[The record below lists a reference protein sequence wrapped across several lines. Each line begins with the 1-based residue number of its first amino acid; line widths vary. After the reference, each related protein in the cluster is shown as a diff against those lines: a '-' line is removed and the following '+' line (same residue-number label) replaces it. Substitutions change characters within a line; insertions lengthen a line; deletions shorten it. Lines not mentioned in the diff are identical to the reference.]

1 MGLIKDFRM
10 FRNQQIE
17 ARKMPYLQEAFKAIT
32 VYSPN
37 FRTYNSGIYE
47 MDLTRAAI
55 HTIANHGSKAK
66 PIIRGDKYKTF
77 EKVLQTKPN
86 GLMTGQPFLYKTITI
101 LVAENTCF
109 LIPLYEDRSAGKI
122 IGIQPVS
129 SLNSKIMHQNG
140 KDWLQYQLFEGGQVV
155 NKVIPLEEVGVLRDH
170 YYSSDYYG
178 ESNKALVPTLEV
190 LDVQNQG
197 IIEGVKQS
205 ARIRFMMKLSQ
216 VASTPDKFKE
226 ARNRLVD
233 LNLTASN
240 NNGIFLYDKQYEEAK
255 QIDSKPFI
263 VDAEQSNGVKNN
275 VYNYFGV
282 NEKLIQNN
290 FTDEEFNAFYEGRL
304 EPILIQI
311 SEVITSMLFTEK
323 DIQAGSMVIYESSR
337 LQTASNSVK
346 KDIVTALMDR
356 GLLTLNQGLDV
367 FNLPPVED
375 GDKRYIRREYVEISK
390 LSEGSNND
398 NSGQTV

>member
-1 MGLIKDFRM
+1 M

-17 ARKMPYLQEAFKAIT
+17 ARKMSYLQEAFKAIT

-37 FRTYNSGIYE
+37 FRTYNGGIYE

-66 PIIRGDKYKTF
+66 PIIRGDKYKSF
-77 EKVLQTKPN
+77 EKILQSKPN

-129 SLNSKIMHQNG
+129 SLNSKITHRNG
-140 KDWLQYQLFEGGQVV
+140 KDWLQYQLFEGGQIMD
-155 NKVIPLEEVGVLRDH
+155 KIIPLSEVGILRDH
-170 YYSSDYYG
+170 YYSSDFYG
-178 ESNKALVPTLEV
+178 ESNNALAPTLEV

-216 VASTPDKFKE
+216 VAATPEKFKE

-311 SEVITSMLFTEK
+311 SEVITSMLFTDK

-337 LQTASNSVK
+337 LQTASNTVK